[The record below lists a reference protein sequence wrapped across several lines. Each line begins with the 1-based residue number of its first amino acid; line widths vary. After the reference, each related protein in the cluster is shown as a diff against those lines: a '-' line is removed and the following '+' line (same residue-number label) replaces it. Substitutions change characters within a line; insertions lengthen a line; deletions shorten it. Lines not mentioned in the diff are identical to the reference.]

1 MIEAGHYYDLE
12 VVKSV
17 DFGLYLNAEG
27 QEILLPRRF
36 VPQDA
41 AIGDTVH
48 VFVYHDNE
56 DRLIATTQKPVA
68 TVGEFALMKCVGKT
82 EHGAFLEWGI
92 MKDVFVPL
100 SNMVNRMQPQEHYLI
115 YLYIDERTGRVTG
128 TEKIQ
133 RFLSNDHLTVK
144 EDETVD
150 LIAWQQTDIG
160 YKMIINNRHTG
171 VLHFSDVFR
180 DLQYGERLKGYIR
193 KIRPE
198 NKIDVS
204 IGEKGYRKVTTETD
218 RLLELLREHNGYLP
232 YNDKSSPEEIYNFFG
247 VSKKTFKMT
256 VGSLY
261 KDRKVELTQTGIK
274 LIDDNQQK

>member
-1 MIEAGHYYDLE
+1 MIEAGHYYELE

-36 VPQDA
+36 VPKDA
-41 AIGDTVH
+41 AIGDTVR

-56 DRLIATTQKPVA
+56 DRLIATTQEPVA
-68 TVGEFALMKCVGKT
+68 TVGELALMKCVGKT

-100 SNMVNRMQPQEHYLI
+100 SNMVNRMQPQEQYLI

-133 RFLSNDHLTVK
+133 RILSNDVLTVK

-198 NKIDVS
+198 NKIDLG
-204 IGEKGYRKVTTETD
+204 IGEKGYRKVTTETE
-218 RLLELLREHNGYLP
+218 RILELLRENSGYLP

-256 VGSLY
+256 VGALY

-274 LIDDNQQK
+274 LLDDNQQK